1 MNSYPMTHRTLA
13 HIATSNDGTMQHVLN
28 HSNLEGFQTETVDRV
43 NEIAAKLHALEYTVN
58 ILKDMMD
65 WIAEHR
71 PQAIDDYH
79 TTNRVANRMLDQD
92 DEMMEKQA

>member
-13 HIATSNDGTMQHVLN
+13 HPATSNDGTMQHMLN
-28 HSNLEGFQTETVDRV
+28 YSNLEGFQTETVDRV

-79 TTNRVANRMLDQD
+79 TTNRVANRMLDRE
-92 DEMMEKQA
+92 DEVMEKQA

>member
-13 HIATSNDGTMQHVLN
+13 HPTTSTDGTMQHVLN
-28 HSNLEGFQTETVDRV
+28 YSNLEGFQTETVDRV
-43 NEIAAKLHALEYTVN
+43 NQIAARINELDYTVN
-58 ILKDMMD
+58 SLKGIVD

-71 PQAIDDYH
+71 PQAIDDFH

-92 DEMMEKQA
+92 DEMMERQA